1 MSSVVNIAA
10 AAVAAN
16 QAQLQMALAAKF
28 AKMNAQ
34 SAQSVVQLI
43 ESANANMQQVV
54 KSAPAP
60 GVGASLDISA

>member
-1 MSSVVNIAA
+1 MSSAVNIAA
-10 AAVAAN
+10 AAAN

-43 ESANANMQQVV
+43 ESANANLQQVV
-54 KSAPAP
+54 KSATGP

>member
-16 QAQLQMALAAKF
+16 QAQLQMALAAKI

-34 SAQSVVQLI
+34 NAQSVVQLI
-43 ESANANMQQVV
+43 ESANANLQQVV
-54 KSAPAP
+54 KSAPGP